1 MTHRTDSG
9 NHCVDIFGV
18 SIIVRQ
24 PLTEKEIEFGVIGIS
39 SIWYEVGVDEIWL
52 WMKSCRLL
60 NKSINNRKHLC
71 NLAAY
76 GEYVKVETKKKKHNY
91 KVMTLLDISEHVQN
105 SGRWQ
110 WFSQVLFSSL

>member
-1 MTHRTDSG
+1 MTHRTNSG

-52 WMKSCRLL
+52 
-60 NKSINNRKHLC
+60 
-71 NLAAY
+71 
-76 GEYVKVETKKKKHNY
+76 
-91 KVMTLLDISEHVQN
+91 
-105 SGRWQ
+105 
-110 WFSQVLFSSL
+110 